1 MMMTSEITTSIEAR
15 TRVGVLIKTFDCRAV
30 ALAWWDDNSVVFPGA
45 TLHEVQTE
53 TRVTRRCLRKTT
65 LKLVGSA

>member
-1 MMMTSEITTSIEAR
+1 MITETTTSIEAR
-15 TRVGVLIKTFDCRAV
+15 TRLGVLIKTFDSRAV
-30 ALAWWDDNSVVFPGA
+30 ALAWWDVNSVVFPGA

-65 LKLVGSA
+65 LKLVSA